1 MLPDLA
7 SVFTPSADD
16 TLLPLSLPKALGGNL
31 LTHSSPPRGA
41 TTVDM
46 RAFDEDM
53 AASNSSVSSKP
64 KRERDS
70 PSKKALLG
78 TEVRILSLRKGAFL
92 LFSMGVLG
100 AFFYRGVRKMQ
111 ISLLFA
117 SCSIRFF
124 GAWCWGGR
132 RPIFCAFADFL
143 WTELI
148 LNGFSGPLF
157 PRSHR
162 CCASTLPTQNATQPS
177 SAFCCTLGW
186 WWVGC
191 YGAVCAHGGHLER
204 GRGEKERK
212 RRFARGFG
220 AMSQVF
226 EPQKN

>member
-1 MLPDLA
+1 MNGEVMGRVSTEIFAYYFGSSAHNYIWTFFLLLECLLMLPDLA

-92 LFSMGVLG
+92 LSSMGVPG
-100 AFFYRGVRKMQ
+100 AIFYRGVRKMG
-111 ISLLFA
+111 SSRLFA
-117 SCSIRFF
+117 ACSILFF
-124 GAWCWGGR
+124 GAWC
-132 RPIFCAFADFL
+132 
-143 WTELI
+143 
-148 LNGFSGPLF
+148 
-157 PRSHR
+157 
-162 CCASTLPTQNATQPS
+162 
-177 SAFCCTLGW
+177 
-186 WWVGC
+186 
-191 YGAVCAHGGHLER
+191 
-204 GRGEKERK
+204 
-212 RRFARGFG
+212 
-220 AMSQVF
+220 
-226 EPQKN
+226 